1 MGYLGFA
8 RLWWGEQQRG
18 VNEPPHCK
26 AARTSYTLQRRHFLR
41 VCTTYFPIEY
51 IAVKV
56 GLCGDSFI
64 IIPVVDTATSHDAG
78 FRHDEPPC
86 TSCVNITSADY
97 PAAERRMCL
106 SVRVYQRV
114 VTTVITPIPS
124 SKCGACCLHRQSTRK
139 RLGVLR

>member
-97 PAAERRMCL
+97 TAAERRKDVLVGTC
-106 SVRVYQRV
+106 
-114 VTTVITPIPS
+114 I
-124 SKCGACCLHRQSTRK
+124 SKGGYNGHHTHPEFK
-139 RLGVLR
+139 MWGVLFAQAKH